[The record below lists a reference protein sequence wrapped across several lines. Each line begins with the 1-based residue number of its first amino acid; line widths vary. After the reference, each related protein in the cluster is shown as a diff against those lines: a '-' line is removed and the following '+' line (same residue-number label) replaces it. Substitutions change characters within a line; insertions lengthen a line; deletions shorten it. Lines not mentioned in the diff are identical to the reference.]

1 MMNNTLITAAVCL
14 LAGGGIGYFVANG
27 SDSDASTTVESVT
40 RVSSRDRSSSSAV
53 GEGRAPRSYEEI
65 AALPGQTAR
74 VQKLIEFYA
83 DLSPSEFQGEADKLG
98 DLPMSERILA
108 SYLLFASWAEVA
120 PYDALSHA
128 NTKMGFTGNFVKPTI
143 LQSWAATDASGA
155 AGYYE
160 ANRGEFAMMG
170 MMGRGRGGRGGG
182 QNGAGVISGEWAK
195 QDPEGSLAWA
205 QTLEGKEQEQAT
217 TGALSQMAKS
227 DPEAAAAKLAVL
239 GEDGGDQA
247 YRAVAMEWA
256 KEDWD
261 ATEAW
266 VNSLSGDKK
275 DKAMGDAISSLAS
288 IDADK
293 AAAKALTLPEGDVRS
308 QAFEDVAGAMAG
320 DNASDA
326 MAWVMKNGSEDAQK
340 ESVGDVMGPWVSQD
354 KNGALEWISDQ
365 PEGGVRDEA
374 VQSFVFNDHNQVD
387 GSTMAMAE
395 SISDEGSRQ
404 RAVGIAAFRWVSND
418 QEAGMKYIE
427 TSQHIDQ
434 QSRQRILQRAGVDQK

>member
-1 MMNNTLITAAVCL
+1 MKSTLTTAAVCL
-14 LAGGGIGYFVANG
+14 LTGGAIGFFLGND
-27 SDSDASTTVESVT
+27 SDSNASTVVESVT
-40 RVSSRDRSSSSAV
+40 KVSSRDRSSGSA
-53 GEGRAPRSYEEI
+53 GDTDRGPRSYEEI

-74 VQKLIEFYA
+74 IQKLIEFYA
-83 DLSPSEFQGEADKLG
+83 DLASSEFQGEADKLG
-98 DLPMSERILA
+98 DLPISERILA
-108 SYLLFASWAEVA
+108 SFLLFSSWAEVA

-195 QDPEGSLAWA
+195 QDPQGSLAWA
-205 QTLEGKEQEQAT
+205 QTLAGKEQEQAT

-227 DPEAAAAKLAVL
+227 DPEGAAAKLAAL
-239 GEDGGDQA
+239 GEEAGDQA

-256 KEDWD
+256 KKDWG

-275 DKAMGDAISSLAS
+275 DEAMGDAISSLAS

-293 AAAKALTLPEGDVRS
+293 AAAKALTLPEGDIRS
-308 QAFEDVAGAMAG
+308 AAFEDVAGAMAG
-320 DNASDA
+320 ENASDA
-326 MAWVMKNGSEDAQK
+326 MAWVMKNGSEDAQR
-340 ESVGDVMGPWVSQD
+340 ESVSDVMGPWVSQD
-354 KNGALEWISDQ
+354 KGGALEWISRQ

-374 VQSFVFNDHNQVD
+374 VQSFIYNDHNQVD
-387 GSTMAMAE
+387 GSTIAMAE
-395 SISDEGSRQ
+395 SISDEGGRQ
-404 RAVGIAAFRWVSND
+404 RAVGMAAFRWISND
-418 QEAGMKYIE
+418 QEAGMKYIQNSE
-427 TSQHIDQ
+427 YIDQ
-434 QSRQRILQRAGVDQK
+434 RSRDRILQRAGVDQK